1 MTERVIV
8 DIRNH
13 VASVTL
19 NRAHKHNAVDIAM
32 FEAII
37 EAGESLAQ
45 DRSVRA
51 VVLSGDGESFCAGIG
66 CSKTTRSVHSML
78 TMTSFASVAT
88 TRTAGS
94 VRYMRRL

>member
-19 NRAHKHNAVDIAM
+19 NRANKHNAVDIAM

-51 VVLSGDGESFCAGIG
+51 VVLSGDGESFCA
-66 CSKTTRSVHSML
+66 
-78 TMTSFASVAT
+78 
-88 TRTAGS
+88 
-94 VRYMRRL
+94 